1 MQLFF
6 RVRCEV
12 AFHVWT
18 LWFPLRLA
26 LFEIIASAHKWSAG
40 FFLRYA
46 ENKSPRSL
54 YVYARILGGN
64 YQNFRLLKSSK
75 TDYFNGDFFFKPKET
90 GDDDDNNY

>member
-1 MQLFF
+1 MHFYF

-26 LFEIIASAHKWSAG
+26 LFEIIASAHKWSAS

-54 YVYARILGGN
+54 YVYARIFGGN
-64 YQNFRLLKSSK
+64 YQNFRLSWKAQKLI
-75 TDYFNGDFFFKPKET
+75 TLTVIFFFKPKET
-90 GDDDDNNY
+90 GDDDNNN